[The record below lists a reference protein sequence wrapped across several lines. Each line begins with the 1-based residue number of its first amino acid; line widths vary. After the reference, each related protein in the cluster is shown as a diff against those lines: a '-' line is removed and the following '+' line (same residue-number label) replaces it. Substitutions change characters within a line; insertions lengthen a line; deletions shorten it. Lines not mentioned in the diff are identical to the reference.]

1 MYPFLTD
8 FTQRKRKTYANDLL
22 ALSLVS
28 IIVYIYS
35 LGKKFYRTYLK
46 TTEHEMILP
55 YAKPF
60 NEEMREQVVK
70 LRKIRKNMWVI
81 FQHFQLMIW
90 KQGKNKSLLCRRFS
104 VKFPIFLGT
113 PFLKKNF
120 QWLLL
125 TYDKTFLVLVIL
137 SCD

>member
-60 NEEMREQVVK
+60 NDEMREQVVK
-70 LRKIRKNMWVI
+70 LRKIRKNM
-81 FQHFQLMIW
+81 
-90 KQGKNKSLLCRRFS
+90 
-104 VKFPIFLGT
+104 
-113 PFLKKNF
+113 
-120 QWLLL
+120 
-125 TYDKTFLVLVIL
+125 
-137 SCD
+137 